1 MTQKMHSSDQHSQ
14 ERTAGKQTSPASV
27 QPVETEDSS
36 TAGDKRAEQQRVLR
50 HNVETGQ
57 HQRHPEEVAAQ
68 HAIGS
73 FTGGK
78 GSGKK

>member
-1 MTQKMHSSDQHSQ
+1 MTQKMHASDQHSQ
-14 ERTAGKQTSPASV
+14 ERAAGKQTSPASV
-27 QPVETEDSS
+27 QAVETDGSS
-36 TAGDKRAEQQRVLR
+36 TAAAKKTEQQRVLR

-68 HAIGS
+68 HATGS